1 MTFGSLSASSLSQL
15 FEATLIFNSGFK
27 RRLVLAPSNKFFPH
41 NLFFAV
47 RKWLRGSLAS
57 FFYFPP
63 LTDV

>member
-1 MTFGSLSASSLSQL
+1 MTFGSLPASSLSQL

-27 RRLVLAPSNKFFPH
+27 RSLVLAPRNKFFPL
-41 NLFFAV
+41 NLVFAV

-63 LTDV
+63 LSDI